1 MDKHISD
8 CRNNNSIS
16 KLPIYVYNCNNFYET
31 YIMKNNRHRHKGF
44 KTRMDKHIS
53 DCRNN
58 NSISKLPIYVYNYHI

>member
-1 MDKHISD
+1 MFTIAIVFMKHILWKTIGID
-8 CRNNNSIS
+8 
-16 KLPIYVYNCNNFYET
+16 T
-31 YIMKNNRHRHKGF
+31 KGF